1 MRIEK
6 WQIRFI
12 QLLAVAGMLV
22 AFFLY
27 LFHEGSLVGVCSASG
42 WDDCGQVSGPDA
54 PYAAIGP
61 IPVALI
67 GLVGY
72 VFIFLLTWLQDWL
85 PIIEDYMPELMIG
98 TTALAFLFT
107 LGLTGLELFVIHAI
121 CRYCVISAVIVTIMF
136 ALSVSY
142 LREVN
147 QAVAGRE
154 QLAIGD

>member
-1 MRIEK
+1 MRIEN
-6 WQIRFI
+6 WQIRLI
-12 QLLAVAGMLV
+12 QLLSVAGIVV

-27 LFHEGSLVGVCSASG
+27 LYHKGSLVGVCSASG

-61 IPVALI
+61 IPVAMI

-72 VFIFLLTWLQDWL
+72 IFIYLVTWLRDWL
-85 PIIEDYMPELMIG
+85 PFIDDYLPEVMIG

-121 CRYCVISAVIVTIMF
+121 CRYCVISAIIVTIMF
-136 ALSVSY
+136 ALSISY

-147 QAVAGRE
+147 REAVGDE